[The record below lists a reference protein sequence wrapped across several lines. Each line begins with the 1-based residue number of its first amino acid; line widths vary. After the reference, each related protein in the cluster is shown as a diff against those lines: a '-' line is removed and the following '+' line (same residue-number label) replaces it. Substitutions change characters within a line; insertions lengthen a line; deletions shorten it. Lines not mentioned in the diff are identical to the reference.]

1 MASDSLPRPLFS
13 GEMFLRLVKLWIWV
27 SALASAA
34 GWILSALGMLN
45 KTGYLLFAAVVM
57 VLVFLFRKG
66 PLFLPLSPTS
76 IWKKFRCRF
85 TRFLPA
91 SFAILAGLVFLS
103 GLLYAP
109 NDHTGLS
116 YRLPR
121 VLQWLEHGRWF
132 WIHTPNYRMND
143 RACGI
148 EWLSAPLLLFLKS
161 DRALFLLNF
170 IPFVLMPG
178 LVFSV
183 WTRMGVRPR
192 VAWSWMWLLPTG
204 YCFLIQAGGIANDG
218 FPAVYA
224 LAMMDFA
231 LRAGKK
237 GRADFAKATT
247 AKGSGVEPASP
258 RLRRPGGRG
267 ILCEVPCSVLNP
279 FCSNLGLSL
288 LSAALMVGAKASN
301 LPLGLPWAIVF
312 FPALVKAFRSEF
324 ATRNTQHATRSTI
337 YLLAWA
343 FIFLIAV
350 LISFIPT
357 AILNIRYVHD
367 WSGLNIEHAGMAMKN
382 PIAGIV
388 GNAVLLVTGNFVP
401 TIFPMAGW
409 WNQHAQAFFPGAL
422 LRLMDANFELGYN
435 TLGELPIE
443 DAAGLGF
450 GVSVLL
456 VISIVAGLK
465 NRKLAENSYRT
476 TFVSRLLLI
485 APWISLLAY
494 AMKTGMVT
502 PARLIAPYYP
512 LLFPALLLGAGQTRI
527 VRRRW
532 WVASAGVCLLLALAA
547 LVLNPS
553 RPLWPANTILASI
566 VARHPGQPQLLR
578 AQKVYQ
584 VYADRPDPLAGIRPL
599 FPSGLA
605 VIGFMGTGDD
615 LDISLWKPYGSRRVE
630 PFFLEDSPEKI
641 RALGI
646 EYAVVGGFNLHDRD
660 TTIEA
665 WLKQSGAELVATTN
679 ATMTVIQGSQPWYL
693 VRFKE

>member
-1 MASDSLPRPLFS
+1 
-13 GEMFLRLVKLWIWV
+13 MFLRLVKLWIWI

-45 KTGYLLFAAVVM
+45 KTGYLLFAVV
-57 VLVFLFRKG
+57 VLTIVVFSFRKSLLFPSLSPIQSWG
-66 PLFLPLSPTS
+66 KLRRRFLPT
-76 IWKKFRCRF
+76 RRRRF
-85 TRFLPA
+85 QGFLPA

-161 DRALFLLNF
+161 DRVLFLLNF
-170 IPFVLMPG
+170 VPFVLMPG
-178 LVFSV
+178 LIFSM

-192 VAWSWMWLLPTG
+192 VAWSWMWLVPTG

-218 FPAVYA
+218 FPTVYA

-231 LRAGKK
+231 LRAGGKEQ
-237 GRADFAKATT
+237 
-247 AKGSGVEPASP
+247 GSG
-258 RLRRPGGRG
+258 RLRQGYDGLGVEGRG
-267 ILCEVPCSVLNP
+267 SSDAPFSVLNP
-279 FCSNLGLSL
+279 FCSGLGLSL

-312 FPALVKAFRSEF
+312 FPALVKVFRFEY
-324 ATRNTQHATRSTI
+324 ATRNTQHVSRFTVHV
-337 YLLAWA
+337 LAWP
-343 FIFLIAV
+343 FVFLIAL

-357 AILNIRYVHD
+357 AILNIHYVHD

-382 PIAGIV
+382 PIAGIA
-388 GNAVLLVTGNFVP
+388 GNAVLLVTENFVP

-409 WNQHAQAFFPGAL
+409 WNHHGSMFFPSAL
-422 LRLMDANFELGYN
+422 IRLMDANFEFGYN
-435 TLGELPIE
+435 NLGELPIE

-456 VISIVAGLK
+456 VFSIVAGLK
-465 NRKLAENSYRT
+465 NRKLAESSHRT
-476 TFVSRLLLI
+476 TLVSRLLLI

-502 PARLIAPYYP
+502 PSRLIAPYYP
-512 LLFPALLLGAGQTRI
+512 LLFPALLLGAGQALV

-532 WVASAGVCLLLALAA
+532 WVASAGFCLLLALVA

-553 RPLWPANTILASI
+553 RPLWPANTILAGI

-578 AQKVYQ
+578 AQKVYR
-584 VYADRPDPLAGIRPL
+584 VYADRPDPLAGIRPS
-599 FPSGLA
+599 FPPGLT

-615 LDISLWKPYGSRRVE
+615 LDISLWKPYGSRWVE

-646 EYAVVGGFNLHDRD
+646 EYAVVGGFNLHDRN

-665 WLKQSGAELVATTN
+665 WLKQSGAELVTTTN
-679 ATMTVIQGSQPWYL
+679 ATMTVIQGPQPWYL
-693 VRFKE
+693 VQLKR